1 MPSAQQYRDN
11 QRLGVYDERAGN
23 EVAPGY
29 QRGHGEARQDLPAI
43 SNTVTTLEKPPFI
56 GRFSAFSLMEKS
68 GCRYEWRRER
78 NWDRTFSA

>member
-11 QRLGVYDERAGN
+11 QRLGLYDERAGN

-29 QRGHGEARQDLPAI
+29 QRGHGEASQDLPAI

-56 GRFSAFSLMEKS
+56 GRFSALFIDGEIRLPVGVAE
-68 GCRYEWRRER
+68 RER
-78 NWDRTFSA
+78 FEHPV